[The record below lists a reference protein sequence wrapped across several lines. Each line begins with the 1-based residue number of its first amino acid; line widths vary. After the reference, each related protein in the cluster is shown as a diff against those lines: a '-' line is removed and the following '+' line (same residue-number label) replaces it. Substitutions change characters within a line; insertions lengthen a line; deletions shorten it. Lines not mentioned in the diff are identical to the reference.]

1 MAEVE
6 REAIRLTQG
15 SMEAMIHPG
24 RGALI
29 SSLMWAGRECLHRL
43 PENIASSERPRCG
56 IPVMFPYYGNP
67 GGGVLKLKGREY
79 PAGLHGFLHSFP
91 WTVED
96 LKVNQAILR
105 MDSDEELAGRYPYA
119 FHARMTI
126 TLTDEGL
133 ISTVEI
139 TNDSS
144 EVMPCDL
151 GMHPFF
157 LIEDYDAL
165 TLVAHPERM
174 EDAATGIPLDH
185 LKKASVLAQ
194 GCFLSHCPM
203 IAVEDPLRN
212 QRMELRLEKGYRN
225 LMVWSGDAHRFLV
238 LEPLTGPL
246 DGINQKQAG
255 LNLAPRAS
263 AKMTWSLR
271 LSRLKPEPAADCPK
285 GTK

>member
-1 MAEVE
+1 
-6 REAIRLTQG
+6 
-15 SMEAMIHPG
+15 
-24 RGALI
+24 
-29 SSLMWAGRECLHRL
+29 
-43 PENIASSERPRCG
+43 
-56 IPVMFPYYGNP
+56 
-67 GGGVLKLKGREY
+67 
-79 PAGLHGFLHSFP
+79 
-91 WTVED
+91 
-96 LKVNQAILR
+96 

-119 FHARMTI
+119 FHAWMTI

-185 LKKASVLAQ
+185 LKKASVLAH
-194 GCFLSHCPM
+194 GVLFELLSDDCGGGSPAESADGTAIGKRISESDGVVRRRASFPGAGTADGTVGWHQSE
-203 IAVEDPLRN
+203 AGRTE
-212 QRMELRLEKGYRN
+212 
-225 LMVWSGDAHRFLV
+225 SG
-238 LEPLTGPL
+238 
-246 DGINQKQAG
+246 
-255 LNLAPRAS
+255 APAS

-271 LSRLKPEPAADCPK
+271 LSRLKPETAADCPK